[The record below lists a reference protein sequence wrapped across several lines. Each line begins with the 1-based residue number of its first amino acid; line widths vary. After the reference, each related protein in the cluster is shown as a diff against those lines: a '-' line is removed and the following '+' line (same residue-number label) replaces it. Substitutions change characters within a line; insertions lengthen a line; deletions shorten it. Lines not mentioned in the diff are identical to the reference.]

1 MLDHCKSILFLS
13 SLSSLFLGFDYLEF
27 LGPVEK
33 GVKGR
38 VEVPPSLLKHQK
50 QQKES
55 LHELLLQ
62 EGQFDVN
69 TEVNDQYRRKN
80 L

>member
-1 MLDHCKSILFLS
+1 MLDHCKSFLFLS
-13 SLSSLFLGFDYLEF
+13 PLNLLFLTFDDIEF

-38 VEVPPSLLKHQK
+38 AEVPPNLLKHQK

-62 EGQFDVN
+62 EGQFHVN
-69 TEVNDQYRRKN
+69 REVNDQ
-80 L
+80 

>member
-1 MLDHCKSILFLS
+1 MDVLDHCKSFLFLSPLSILFLS
-13 SLSSLFLGFDYLEF
+13 FDDVEF

-38 VEVPPSLLKHQK
+38 AEVPPNLLKHQK
-50 QQKES
+50 RQKES

-62 EGQFDVN
+62 EGQCDIN
-69 TEVNDQYRRKN
+69 TEVNDK
-80 L
+80 

>member
-1 MLDHCKSILFLS
+1 MSLLSLLFVFFADLE
-13 SLSSLFLGFDYLEF
+13 LFGST
-27 LGPVEK
+27 EK

-38 VEVPPSLLKHQK
+38 VEVPPSLLRHPK

-62 EGQFDVN
+62 EGQSGVN
-69 TEVNDQYRRKN
+69 VVNEQ
-80 L
+80 

>member
-1 MLDHCKSILFLS
+1 MLRAFCFYLVPELLFL
-13 SLSSLFLGFDYLEF
+13 FFDDLEF

-38 VEVPPSLLKHQK
+38 VEVSPSLLNHPK

-62 EGQFDVN
+62 EE
-69 TEVNDQYRRKN
+69 TRKKKERERYK
-80 L
+80 

>member
-1 MLDHCKSILFLS
+1 M
-13 SLSSLFLGFDYLEF
+13 GFDDLEF

-55 LHELLLQ
+55 LHELLLR
-62 EGQFDVN
+62 EGRFDVN
-69 TEVNDQYRRKN
+69 IEVHDE
-80 L
+80 

>member
-1 MLDHCKSILFLS
+1 MDGLNHCKSFFFVSPLS
-13 SLSSLFLGFDYLEF
+13 LLFLGFDDLEF

-38 VEVPPSLLKHQK
+38 AEVPPSLLKHQK

-55 LHELLLQ
+55 LHELLLR
-62 EGQFDVN
+62 EGRFDVN
-69 TEVNDQYRRKN
+69 IEVHDE
-80 L
+80 

>member
-1 MLDHCKSILFLS
+1 MQFLS
-13 SLSSLFLGFDYLEF
+13 LLFFFGDLEF
-27 LGPVEK
+27 LGPPEK

-38 VEVPPSLLKHQK
+38 VEVPLSLLK

-69 TEVNDQYRRKN
+69 IKVHEQ
-80 L
+80 